1 MNDSFNPAPPQATRI
16 LLVDANVSVRE
27 RCAALLQRAGYRVD
41 AQNGAAAGWQAVRE
55 KGYDLLVIDY
65 QLPGGSG
72 LRLIARIRTA
82 HITLPV
88 ILLAE
93 TALADELDRNP
104 RLRLSATINR
114 PFTAEQLLETAV
126 AVLQNSRPNTVDSQS
141 LVLIGCD

>member
-1 MNDSFNPAPPQATRI
+1 M
-16 LLVDANVSVRE
+16 RE
-27 RCAALLQRAGYRVD
+27 
-41 AQNGAAAGWQAVRE
+41 N
-55 KGYDLLVIDY
+55 GYDLLVIDY